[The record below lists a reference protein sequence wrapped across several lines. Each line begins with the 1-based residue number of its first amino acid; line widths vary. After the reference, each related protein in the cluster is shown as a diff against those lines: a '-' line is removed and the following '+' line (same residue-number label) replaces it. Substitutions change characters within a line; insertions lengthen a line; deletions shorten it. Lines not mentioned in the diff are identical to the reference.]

1 VSGSSVNQAI
11 VWLARPPH
19 HDTHDNVS
27 GIHPAAYLQAISK
40 TSGASILWPMRTGEI
55 TDEQWER
62 LEPFLPPRR
71 MRGRPRA
78 DDRRTLNGILYVL
91 RTGCRWEDVPPEYG
105 SSTTCWRRLRAWEE
119 DGTWEGIWRSL
130 LALLDEQEKL
140 AWAKAFLDASFDP
153 AKKGELASARPS
165 AARVTR

>member
-1 VSGSSVNQAI
+1 MVHAADYTA
-11 VWLARPPH
+11 LPH
-19 HDTHDNVS
+19 GKQKGLQCTHVIDLLK
-27 GIHPAAYLQAISK
+27 LQAISK
-40 TSGASILWPMRTGEI
+40 TSDASILSPMRTSEI
-55 TDEQWER
+55 TDEQWGR
-62 LEPFLPPRR
+62 LEPLLPPRR

-78 DDRRTLNGILYVL
+78 DDRRTLNGILSVL
-91 RTGCRWEDVPPEYG
+91 RTGCRWEDVPRGYA

-140 AWAKAFLDASFDP
+140 EWAKAFLDASFVP
-153 AKKGELASARPS
+153 ANKGELASARPS

>member
-1 VSGSSVNQAI
+1 
-11 VWLARPPH
+11 L
-19 HDTHDNVS
+19 
-27 GIHPAAYLQAISK
+27 
-40 TSGASILWPMRTGEI
+40 GACILSPMRTSEI
-55 TDEQWER
+55 TNEQWER
-62 LEPFLPPRR
+62 LEPLLPPRR

-91 RTGCRWEDVPPEYG
+91 RTGCRWEDVPRDYG

-130 LALLDEQEKL
+130 LTLLDEQEKL
-140 AWAKAFLDASFDP
+140 EWAKAFLDASFVP

-165 AARVTR
+165 TARVTRLCWSPTAMGYLSV